1 MIFPPVLQVL
11 CTKAFRAKTG
21 PRDGHFDVSCFS
33 GKTRIKPSVPL
44 MQIISPTGTDS
55 QSVLSGL
62 AVRSDGL
69 DTLIRTLTVV
79 EDTFARE

>member
-21 PRDGHFDVSCFS
+21 PREGHFDVSCFS
-33 GKTRIKPSVPL
+33 GKTRIKPSVSL
-44 MQIISPTGTDS
+44 MQVVSPTGTDS
-55 QSVLSGL
+55 QSVPSEL
-62 AVRSDGL
+62 AVRRDGL
-69 DTLIRTLTVV
+69 DTLIRSLTVV